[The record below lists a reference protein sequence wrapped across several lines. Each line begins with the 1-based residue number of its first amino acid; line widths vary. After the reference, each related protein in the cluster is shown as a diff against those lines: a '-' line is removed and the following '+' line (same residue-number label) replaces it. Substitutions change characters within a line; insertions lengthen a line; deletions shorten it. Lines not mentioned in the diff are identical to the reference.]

1 VKPGDLVKVVK
12 NDMSLVVKN
21 PGPKDNKFFNQIG
34 TIIKVYER
42 QKWDTVFS
50 WYRVMFPAGIYEAR
64 QDTLAIIEEAKSFD
78 EEKMWK
84 IWGDK

>member
-50 WYRVMFPAGIYEAR
+50 WYNDKNGIQYSHGTE
-64 QDTLAIIEEAKSFD
+64 
-78 EEKMWK
+78 
-84 IWGDK
+84 